1 MDNRNEELIACV
13 KEMNEANYEI
23 NTLLLQEYRSLLDD
37 EITTKQAIILEWVHK
52 RGKLTVSEIA
62 ELMQVSSSAVSQIIG
77 KLEKGGYVKREIN
90 LQNRR
95 EIFVLSGERG
105 DAYFAKHEQVERS
118 IVERFYTKL
127 DFEEAVLLKNIML
140 KLKGIVEKELGVR

>member
-127 DFEEAVLLKNIML
+127 DFEEAVLLKNVML

>member
-37 EITTKQAIILEWVHK
+37 EITTRQAIILEWVHK

-127 DFEEAVLLKNIML
+127 DFEEAVLLKNVML